1 MPFSVSALI
10 TALAVLGA
18 TPRMTAISP
27 WPNMAAGQNC
37 TQELSDY
44 RAEVL
49 LSGISREPV
58 GHNSDIQK
66 FVHNFFTWSRH
77 TSRNQPVNRMSVVSD
92 RFPRPSRSP

>member
-58 GHNSDIQK
+58 GHNSNIQK
-66 FVHNFFTWSRH
+66 FVHKFYLVETH
-77 TSRNQPVNRMSVVSD
+77 LEKPAGE
-92 RFPRPSRSP
+92 PHERSKR